1 MTDTAFQ
8 ATFSDFKVIKGR
20 KVAQIILEVPIEAAD
35 DALRKLGGVPQ
46 FATEQWVAVCPI
58 KVDAPPEAPKQRRE
72 YTLAQKAGMM
82 CGNKRFWAFIG
93 SPLNS
98 PADALNAEDAADFMR
113 RICGVTTRADIIEGT
128 DAGDKFKTLVNEFD
142 AWNGRIGRP
151 E

>member
-58 KVDAPPEAPKQRRE
+58 KVDALPEAPKRRRE
-72 YTLAQKAGMM
+72 YTLAQKAGML
-82 CGNKRFWAFIG
+82 CGNKRFWASVGQFNG
-93 SPLNS
+93 EPMNV
-98 PADALNAEDAADFMR
+98 LNADDAADFMR
-113 RICGVTTRADIIEGT
+113 RYCEVTTRADIIEGT
-128 DAGDKFKTLVNEFD
+128 DAGDRFKTLVNEFN